1 MEMRQGPR
9 NVWRVARL
17 AAVIAF
23 VSGAWACY
31 RTTMVPGSEVE
42 RLRALTVEPKV
53 ALRNGTDTIV
63 VDRAS
68 ELTVHT
74 VHGAAYVVTPSLLS
88 YSPSAMKLGPSS
100 DPRALIVPYR
110 EVEKLGVK
118 ELSIGR
124 TLGLVLPLAGAA
136 IYVGVALLFCA
147 FGC

>member
-1 MEMRQGPR
+1 MEMRRGPR
-9 NVWRVARL
+9 DVWRVVRL

-23 VSGAWACY
+23 VASAWACY

-53 ALRNGTDTIV
+53 TLRNGTDTIV
-63 VDRAS
+63 IDRAT
-68 ELTVHT
+68 ELTLHT
-74 VHGAAYVVTPSLLS
+74 VRGAAYEVTPSLLS

-100 DPRALIVPYR
+100 DPRALVVPYR
-110 EVEKLGVK
+110 EIEKLGVK

-136 IYVGVALLFCA
+136 VYVGLMVLICG